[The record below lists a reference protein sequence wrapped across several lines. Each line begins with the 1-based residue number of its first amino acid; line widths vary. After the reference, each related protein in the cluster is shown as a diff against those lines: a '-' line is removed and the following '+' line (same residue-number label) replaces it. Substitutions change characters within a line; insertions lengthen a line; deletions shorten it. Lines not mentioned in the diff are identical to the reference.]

1 VPTSDP
7 RSLFGKK
14 LRELRL
20 QRQLSQEKL
29 GELADMDRNY
39 IGATERGKYNICLVS
54 MTKIARALKVKP
66 KELLDLIP

>member
-1 VPTSDP
+1 MPQDP

-14 LRELRL
+14 LRQLRL
-20 QRQLSQEKL
+20 ERRLSQEKL

-39 IGATERGKYNICLVS
+39 IGATERGEYNICLFS
-54 MTKIARALKVKP
+54 ITKIARALKIKP